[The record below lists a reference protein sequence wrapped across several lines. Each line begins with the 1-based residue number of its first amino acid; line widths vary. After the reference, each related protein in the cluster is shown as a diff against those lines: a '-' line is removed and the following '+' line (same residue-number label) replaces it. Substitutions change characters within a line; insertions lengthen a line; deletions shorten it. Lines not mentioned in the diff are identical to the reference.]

1 MDFEQRVARH
11 YGRLRP
17 AERRVVDYF
26 RANREQVLV
35 DSALTIAER
44 IETSDATVVRA
55 TKALGY
61 TGLDALRQS
70 LATELRS
77 SLSQAERLSRTLGEA
92 GGTINGAFETSLATH
107 LQCLQS
113 LRDRIGT
120 AQFERFVNGIAAAR
134 RVAIFG
140 IGPSSAIADYF
151 VIQLNRFGIDGLALS
166 QTGLLFADELRK
178 LRRDDVLVIL
188 AYGQL
193 YGEVAA
199 LLERS
204 EQLRLK
210 AYLIT
215 DTLANTLQQ
224 RVEMVLSVP
233 RGQTDMLSM
242 HTTTLGFLEA
252 VLVGVAT
259 ARPSETLAS
268 LNGLNE
274 FRRKLVGKALPVQTP
289 KS

>member
-35 DSALTIAER
+35 ASALTIAER

-120 AQFERFVNGIAAAR
+120 AQFERFVNGIATAR

-140 IGPSSAIADYF
+140 IGPSSAIANYF
-151 VIQLNRFGIDGLALS
+151 VIQLNRFGIDGLTLS

-193 YGEVAA
+193 YAEVAA

-215 DTLANTLQQ
+215 DTLANTLHQ

-233 RGQTDMLSM
+233 RGQADMLSM

-259 ARPSETLAS
+259 ARPNETLAS

-274 FRRKLVGKALPVQTP
+274 ARRKLVGNALPVQTP

>member
-11 YGRLRP
+11 YGKLRP

-44 IETSDATVVRA
+44 IDTSDATVVRA

-70 LATELRS
+70 LAAELRS
-77 SLSQAERLSRTLGEA
+77 SLSQSERLSRTLGEI
-92 GGTINGAFETSLATH
+92 GGTLTAAFEISLGTH

-120 AQFERFVNGIAAAR
+120 AQFERFVNGIATAR
-134 RVAIFG
+134 RVAVFG

-166 QTGLLFADELRK
+166 RTGLLFADELRK
-178 LRRDDVLVIL
+178 LRRDDVLVVL

-193 YGEVAA
+193 YTEVAA

-210 AYLIT
+210 TYLIT
-215 DTLANTLQQ
+215 DTLAGTLQQ

-233 RGQTDMLSM
+233 RGHADMLSM

-252 VLVGVAT
+252 VLVGIAT
-259 ARPSETLAS
+259 VRPSETLTA
-268 LNGLNE
+268 LNE
-274 FRRKLVGKALPVQTP
+274 LNESRHKLVGNALPVQTP
-289 KS
+289 K